1 MTRTPA
7 TRPSPLPPPASRR
20 AALALAAAGAVAL
33 LAFAV
38 GRRSAEPSAPQRAE
52 RPAAAERAPAPSGR
66 PLPIRPQG
74 QLPGPTA
81 TAAAM
86 PSAPVAVEA
95 PSSPAPQGRP
105 TPALV
110 ARVSEEARAVLEAA
124 RPELAGRCIPGGRL
138 PDGKAGAT
146 FTFNVT
152 FDASGREIAR
162 GIGEDRRYRAPEVAR
177 CLRSLPIGSLRVTPP
192 GANVGVRVAMNLP

>member
-1 MTRTPA
+1 MNRTPA
-7 TRPSPLPPPASRR
+7 VRPSSPPRTSHR
-20 AALALAAAGAVAL
+20 AALTLAAAGALVL

-38 GRRSAEPSAPQRAE
+38 GRRSAEPSGQS
-52 RPAAAERAPAPSGR
+52 RPAGPLAAERAPAAARR
-66 PLPIRPQG
+66 PIPLHPQG
-74 QLPGPTA
+74 QLQGPTA
-81 TAAAM
+81 AVAAT
-86 PSAPVAVEA
+86 PSAPAAVVA
-95 PSSPAPQGRP
+95 PSPLTPLGRP

-124 RPELAGRCIPGGRL
+124 RSEFTGRCIPGGRL
-138 PDGKAGAT
+138 PGGQAGAT

-177 CLRSLPIGSLRVTPP
+177 CLRALPIGSLRVSPP
-192 GANVGVRVAMNLP
+192 GASVGVRVAMNLP